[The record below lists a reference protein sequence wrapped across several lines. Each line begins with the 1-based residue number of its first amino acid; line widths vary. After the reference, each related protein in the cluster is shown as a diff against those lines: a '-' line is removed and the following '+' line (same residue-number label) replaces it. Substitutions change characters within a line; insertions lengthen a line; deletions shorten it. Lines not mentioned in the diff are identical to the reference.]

1 MPRITPATAGPVPSP
16 AVTTE
21 TTGTPGPAGPPGA
34 AEAAAA
40 VVGSWA
46 PAQGDLPAP
55 AYFAPPS
62 PSAVVLG
69 DPYGNQVLI
78 AGGEDATRGAL
89 KEALLFDP
97 VERTWEPT
105 GSLNVSR
112 RLHSTTL
119 LKNGQV
125 MVAGGLT
132 GPFTLPLAPVSSV
145 EIYDPVGRSWKV
157 TGALRE
163 ARFAHAAVLLGDGR
177 VLVTGGLAPRD
188 SLTDTALSSAEIYD
202 PGTEE
207 WTPAAGMHDARGGHP
222 LIPLGQDRVLAVG
235 GMVVVGRG
243 TYAALGYCEVYDPA
257 AGPIGTWTPTGSL
270 RVPRKG
276 HQATRLADGSVL
288 VTGGD
293 STGRQEDWTYNA
305 YSQWVTERYLPDGNP
320 AKARWNEV
328 EPMSVGRSHHRAV
341 ALRSGKVLVIGGT
354 DDATFD
360 TGYQNAEVYDPG
372 ANTWTPTGGMVTGR
386 WAAAA
391 TELKDG
397 RVLAAGGLV
406 RSGAATPDGT
416 DVATGATELFT
427 L

>member
-1 MPRITPATAGPVPSP
+1 MPRINPVTAGP
-16 AVTTE
+16 
-21 TTGTPGPAGPPGA
+21 GTPGA

-40 VVGSWA
+40 VTGSWKA
-46 PAQGDLPAP
+46 AEGDLPAP
-55 AYFAPPS
+55 AYFAPTS

-69 DPYGNQVLI
+69 DPYADKALI
-78 AGGEDATRGAL
+78 AGGEDAARNAL
-89 KEALLFDP
+89 KDALLFDP
-97 VERTWEPT
+97 AAGTWAPT
-105 GSLNVSR
+105 GSLNVPR

-119 LKNGQV
+119 LGNGQV

-132 GPFTLPLAPVSSV
+132 GPFSLPLAPVSSV
-145 EIYDPVGRSWKV
+145 EIYDPVSETWKV
-157 TGALRE
+157 TGALHE
-163 ARFAHAAVLLGDGR
+163 ARFAHAAILLGDGR

-188 SLTDTALSSAEIYD
+188 SVTDTALSSAEIYD

-207 WTPAAGMHDARGGHP
+207 WTQVAAMHDARSGHP
-222 LIPLGQDRVLAVG
+222 LVPLGQNRVLAVG

-243 TYAALGYCEVYDPA
+243 AYAALGYCEVYDPA
-257 AGPIGTWTPTGSL
+257 LGPAGTWIPTGSL
-270 RVPRKG
+270 RIPRKG

-293 STGRQEDWTYNA
+293 STGMQDDWTYNG
-305 YSQWVTERYLPDGNP
+305 YSQWVTERYTPSNAAP
-320 AKARWNEV
+320 AGGRWSEA
-328 EPMSVGRSHHRAV
+328 EPMPAGRSHHRAV

-360 TGYQNAEVYDPG
+360 TGYQNAVVYDPG

-386 WAAAA
+386 WALAAA
-391 TELKDG
+391 ELKDG

-406 RSGAATPDGT
+406 RSGAATPDGS